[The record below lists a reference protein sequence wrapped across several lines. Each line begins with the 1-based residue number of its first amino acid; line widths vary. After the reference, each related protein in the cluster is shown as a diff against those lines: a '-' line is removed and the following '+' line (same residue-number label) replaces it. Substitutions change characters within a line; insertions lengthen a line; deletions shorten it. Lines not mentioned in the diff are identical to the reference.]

1 MLRLFFRPDEW
12 DAAAAASKAARLAA
26 LGGASEADAPEA
38 APGTPGFDVDA
49 ILAAASSA
57 LAGLEAPPA
66 AAGGAHAKGADGGAG
81 GAASS
86 AGGGGGGGSG
96 AKMMAVTV
104 GAQFKTQL
112 SELLTVVR
120 ATTPH
125 YVRCLKPN
133 AAQVPRQLE
142 RDSTVGQLRCG
153 GVLEAVRVSL
163 ATGLGKGSALRC
175 KHTAAASPLPAPLQ
189 VARLGY
195 PVRTP
200 HALFLRNYGFVG
212 SRAASAA
219 ARALAKAGDAK
230 GASASLVAH
239 LVEALPLT
247 PGTVQ
252 VRRRKAADTALVR
265 LLHGPYLLLPPP
277 HCQVGRNKVFFRKSA
292 FDEVEAQ
299 RQRIMRTAAVRLQAA
314 VRRMQGQKRYR
325 AKRRLALQLQAI
337 VRGHR
342 GRRVAT
348 ALRRERAAVVMQAFF
363 RRSHARSRFLRL
375 RKSVLRLQSFK
386 RGAVARAR
394 VTLLRKHRAATFMA
408 AAWRRHVARVS
419 FLKKRK
425 AAIRLQCAARGW
437 HAQSLLARY
446 KKEAK
451 DVSSL
456 RT

>member
-1 MLRLFFRPDEW
+1 M
-12 DAAAAASKAARLAA
+12 
-26 LGGASEADAPEA
+26 
-38 APGTPGFDVDA
+38 
-49 ILAAASSA
+49 
-57 LAGLEAPPA
+57 
-66 AAGGAHAKGADGGAG
+66 
-81 GAASS
+81 
-86 AGGGGGGGSG
+86 
-96 AKMMAVTV
+96 
-104 GAQFKTQL
+104 
-112 SELLTVVR
+112 R
-120 ATTPH
+120 ATPETH
-125 YVRCLKPN
+125 L
-133 AAQVPRQLE
+133 
-142 RDSTVGQLRCG
+142 
-153 GVLEAVRVSL
+153 
-163 ATGLGKGSALRC
+163 
-175 KHTAAASPLPAPLQ
+175 PLPLTRLPQ

-247 PGTVQ
+247 AGTVQ
-252 VRRRKAADTALVR
+252 VRRREAANSTRQLAPL
-265 LLHGPYLLLPPP
+265 PFLPP
-277 HCQVGRNKVFFRKSA
+277 HRQVGRNKVFFRKSA

-299 RQRIMRTAAVRLQAA
+299 RQRIMRAAAVRLQAA

-337 VRGHR
+337 VRGHH

-348 ALRRERAAVVMQAFF
+348 ALRRERAAVVIQAFF
-363 RRSHARSRFLRL
+363 RRSHARSRFVRL

-437 HAQSLLARY
+437 HAQALLARY

-456 RT
+456 RTCVPGERRRASAASAVHVCTLPLCLAGTTSGSRRRTECCRKRPRRVEPSRRS